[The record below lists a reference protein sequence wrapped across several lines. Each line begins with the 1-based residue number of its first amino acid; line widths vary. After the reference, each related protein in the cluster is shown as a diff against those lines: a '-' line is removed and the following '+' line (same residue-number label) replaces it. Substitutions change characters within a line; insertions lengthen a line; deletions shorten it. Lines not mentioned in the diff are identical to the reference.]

1 VPDADDLG
9 LPVASATPTVSLGAA
24 HQERRRGVVSKDL
37 IIGVQPCARVKDDA
51 NRVVAG
57 HQSGGQPRIIRS
69 DRLRAYHDTVAKGA
83 HAVQM
88 NNVLRPG
95 DIVRVARS
103 RSDAAVEAL
112 TQMADGEAFTTVEAA
127 KGQIEIEQIP

>member
-1 VPDADDLG
+1 
-9 LPVASATPTVSLGAA
+9 
-24 HQERRRGVVSKDL
+24 
-37 IIGVQPCARVKDDA
+37 
-51 NRVVAG
+51 
-57 HQSGGQPRIIRS
+57 
-69 DRLRAYHDTVAKGA
+69 
-83 HAVQM
+83 M